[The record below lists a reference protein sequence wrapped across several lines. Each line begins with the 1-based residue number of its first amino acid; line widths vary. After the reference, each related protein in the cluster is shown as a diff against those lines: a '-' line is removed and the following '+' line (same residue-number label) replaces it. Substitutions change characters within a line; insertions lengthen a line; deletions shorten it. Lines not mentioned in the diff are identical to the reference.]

1 MKKAILIILI
11 SFIAT
16 VSFGQ
21 IDDNLEKANW
31 KPGKEKVLYGNTI
44 LRVEGK
50 NDISGITNI
59 GYETL
64 AQLKANIEKD
74 AENEMWTEEKKKNEI
89 DFYNRVALGG
99 LIHLYLTRLTIGAAN
114 TEMFTIIVKD
124 STDTEIFR
132 QELKSSV
139 PQVPSNGTNYW
150 WNYTVI
156 PIDKSVQNK
165 IYVYVIDRLGRDNS
179 KFKFEIKL

>member
-1 MKKAILIILI
+1 MAHMKSPLFLLIV

-21 IDDNLEKANW
+21 IDNNLKKANW
-31 KPGKEKVLYGNTI
+31 KPEQEKVLYGNTI

-50 NDISGITNI
+50 NDSYGMTNI

-64 AQLKANIEKD
+64 AQLKANVEKD
-74 AENEMWTEEKKKNEI
+74 AEKEMWTEEKKKKEI

-114 TEMFTIIVKD
+114 TEMFTIIVI
-124 STDTEIFR
+124 IFFIIF
-132 QELKSSV
+132 LSFF
-139 PQVPSNGTNYW
+139 Y
-150 WNYTVI
+150 
-156 PIDKSVQNK
+156 
-165 IYVYVIDRLGRDNS
+165 
-179 KFKFEIKL
+179 